1 MMKNVDILYEEL
13 DEVEKT
19 LEEAANE
26 TLDDV
31 DNILEAEES
40 LSEDEVMH
48 DEDIFYEEPLEWA
61 EKSLDEAANGTLDE
75 AVNEA
80 FDEAYEKLE
89 KLAVGSFRIVH
100 SIFDTLAGYFL
111 DDLQF

>member
-1 MMKNVDILYEEL
+1 MMKNEDILYEEL

-40 LSEDEVMH
+40 LSEDE
-48 DEDIFYEEPLEWA
+48 
-61 EKSLDEAANGTLDE
+61 KSLDEAANGTLDE

-89 KLAVGSFRIVH
+89 KLAVGSFRIAH

>member
-1 MMKNVDILYEEL
+1 
-13 DEVEKT
+13 
-19 LEEAANE
+19 
-26 TLDDV
+26 
-31 DNILEAEES
+31 
-40 LSEDEVMH
+40 MH
-48 DEDIFYEEPLEWA
+48 DEDTFYEELLEWA
-61 EKSLDEAANGTLDE
+61 DESLDEADNGTLDE

-89 KLAVGSFRIVH
+89 KLAVGSFRIAH